1 MVIYISFLFNKFI
14 FIAYLCR
21 ILILISFTLE
31 TTMIFWDGEKAL
43 PEQAGNFK
51 KYLKNYLAKLN
62 YEYLLDDKKFNYDST
77 TDEFLDTDIQEF
89 YHLWTI
95 A

>member
-1 MVIYISFLFNKFI
+1 MCVSFVFNKLI
-14 FIAYLCR
+14 LIAYLCR
-21 ILILISFTLE
+21 ISTLMFFILE
-31 TTMIFWDGEKAL
+31 TTMIFWDGENVL

-51 KYLKNYLAKLN
+51 RYLKNYLAKLD

>member
-1 MVIYISFLFNKFI
+1 MIYISFLFNKLI
-14 FIAYLCR
+14 LIAYLCR

-31 TTMIFWDGEKAL
+31 TTMILWDGEKAL

>member
-1 MVIYISFLFNKFI
+1 MFNKLI
-14 FIAYLCR
+14 LIAYLCR

>member
-1 MVIYISFLFNKFI
+1 MIYISFLFNKLI
-14 FIAYLCR
+14 LIAYLCR

-43 PEQAGNFK
+43 PEQAWNFK

-62 YEYLLDDKKFNYDST
+62 YEYLLDNKKFNYDST

>member
-1 MVIYISFLFNKFI
+1 MFNKLI
-14 FIAYLCR
+14 LIAYFCR
-21 ILILISFTLE
+21 ILILIFFTLE
-31 TTMIFWDGEKAL
+31 TTMILWDGGKAL
-43 PEQAGNFK
+43 PAQAGNFK

>member
-1 MVIYISFLFNKFI
+1 MFNKLI
-14 FIAYLCR
+14 LIAYFCR
-21 ILILISFTLE
+21 ILILIFFTLE
-31 TTMIFWDGEKAL
+31 TTMILWDGEKAL

-51 KYLKNYLAKLN
+51 KYLKNYLAKFN